1 MGPLEETVACE
12 YNHLKVDCAFS
23 PWDPWSSC
31 SRTCGSGGWKE
42 RTRNI
47 ADAAAG
53 GGLQCKGGLTEL
65 VACDGAKVC
74 DGYEKVDCQFAAWG
88 SWSAPDTSNQRKRE
102 RKIVQMALHRGD
114 ACEGSLEE
122 VESLPPVTSDCLV
135 SEWSEWDNCDRGC
148 GGGQSTRHREVR
160 RFPQAG
166 GASCPTDLKVTRS
179 CNTQSCDAQDCTVSQ
194 WGEWGPCSSS
204 CGAGQQSRSRHIVS
218 LRTLDGIGCNKGLGM
233 TQQCE
238 GEHYCGKLDCEWG
251 EWSDWSG
258 CTCSCDGGQQT
269 RTRHIARAPRNG
281 GLPCEE
287 GDKEQIAPCNTQP
300 CGQSDCRDGQWAEW
314 TSWAPCSVTCG
325 GGVRFRRRRI
335 GIMAN
340 DCGREPLGKNREIAF
355 CDVGV
360 HCSRPVDCELSEWSS
375 WSACSSSCDGIRHRS
390 RVVRVYGRAD
400 GRWCKGGLRETAPC
414 HPTFGSSLPQGCG
427 PGRAQDCL
435 FGPWEAW
442 KECSATCDGGEHAR
456 SREIVQHAKN
466 GGLPCEGDL
475 KQISECA
482 RHECG
487 GPAPKDCIFGDWEDW
502 GACGKCSGQRKRF
515 RSIRQYP
522 TAGGKECELTDTE
535 EAGKCPRSC
544 HTQHFCG
551 WATWGIWGSC
561 SASCGQ
567 GYRQRRRH
575 LQLSDNPDALL
586 IGRDMIQEY
595 DDLVQR
601 TEELDAR
608 HFRELAMAFAT
619 GGACLMLVFMAMR
632 GGTSWGQGYRTAEG
646 SASSRTFSRAD
657 SFRPRVQETAE
668 TANGEYF
675 LVASEQ
681 EIELPWAPR
690 SHEESESS

>member
-1 MGPLEETVACE
+1 
-12 YNHLKVDCAFS
+12 
-23 PWDPWSSC
+23 
-31 SRTCGSGGWKE
+31 
-42 RTRNI
+42 
-47 ADAAAG
+47 
-53 GGLQCKGGLTEL
+53 
-65 VACDGAKVC
+65 
-74 DGYEKVDCQFAAWG
+74 
-88 SWSAPDTSNQRKRE
+88 
-102 RKIVQMALHRGD
+102 
-114 ACEGSLEE
+114 
-122 VESLPPVTSDCLV
+122 
-135 SEWSEWDNCDRGC
+135 
-148 GGGQSTRHREVR
+148 
-160 RFPQAG
+160 
-166 GASCPTDLKVTRS
+166 
-179 CNTQSCDAQDCTVSQ
+179 
-194 WGEWGPCSSS
+194 
-204 CGAGQQSRSRHIVS
+204 
-218 LRTLDGIGCNKGLGM
+218 
-233 TQQCE
+233 
-238 GEHYCGKLDCEWG
+238 
-251 EWSDWSG
+251 
-258 CTCSCDGGQQT
+258 
-269 RTRHIARAPRNG
+269 
-281 GLPCEE
+281 
-287 GDKEQIAPCNTQP
+287 
-300 CGQSDCRDGQWAEW
+300 
-314 TSWAPCSVTCG
+314 
-325 GGVRFRRRRI
+325 
-335 GIMAN
+335 MAN

-375 WSACSSSCDGIRHRS
+375 WSACSASCDGIRHRS

-551 WATWGIWGSC
+551 WATWGFWGSC

-619 GGACLMLVFMAMR
+619 GGACLMLVFMALR
-632 GGTSWGQGYRTAEG
+632 GGTSWGQAYRTAEG
-646 SASSRTFSRAD
+646 SASSRTFSRTD
-657 SFRPRVQETAE
+657 SLRPRVQDTAE
-668 TANGEYF
+668 NEWRILLGGKRARNR
-675 LVASEQ
+675 VAVG
-681 EIELPWAPR
+681 
-690 SHEESESS
+690 SS

>member
-1 MGPLEETVACE
+1 
-12 YNHLKVDCAFS
+12 
-23 PWDPWSSC
+23 
-31 SRTCGSGGWKE
+31 
-42 RTRNI
+42 
-47 ADAAAG
+47 
-53 GGLQCKGGLTEL
+53 
-65 VACDGAKVC
+65 
-74 DGYEKVDCQFAAWG
+74 
-88 SWSAPDTSNQRKRE
+88 
-102 RKIVQMALHRGD
+102 
-114 ACEGSLEE
+114 
-122 VESLPPVTSDCLV
+122 
-135 SEWSEWDNCDRGC
+135 
-148 GGGQSTRHREVR
+148 
-160 RFPQAG
+160 
-166 GASCPTDLKVTRS
+166 
-179 CNTQSCDAQDCTVSQ
+179 
-194 WGEWGPCSSS
+194 
-204 CGAGQQSRSRHIVS
+204 
-218 LRTLDGIGCNKGLGM
+218 
-233 TQQCE
+233 
-238 GEHYCGKLDCEWG
+238 
-251 EWSDWSG
+251 
-258 CTCSCDGGQQT
+258 
-269 RTRHIARAPRNG
+269 
-281 GLPCEE
+281 
-287 GDKEQIAPCNTQP
+287 
-300 CGQSDCRDGQWAEW
+300 
-314 TSWAPCSVTCG
+314 
-325 GGVRFRRRRI
+325 
-335 GIMAN
+335 MAN
-340 DCGREPLGKNREIAF
+340 DCGREQPLGKNREIAF

-544 HTQHFCG
+544 HAQHFCG

-601 TEELDAR
+601 TEDALHACLYLCPAWPTRGVVGSARTVRLDRKRPMHVQSRVERRRKDERRGNRDSEQNIFVFVWICCLGPMAISKLRVWMLALSLAASGRTFLQFWSSFGATPGRLGSRRARRCLPGDSGEISNCFLISTDCANERRSNATAALETVCNPRVRLFKRDVADGARGCYFSHLAVYEEITSEGMPWAVIFEDNVLAMLDALDGWASR
-608 HFRELAMAFAT
+608 SSWKILHLS
-619 GGACLMLVFMAMR
+619 LVHSAASLKLR
-632 GGTSWGQGYRTAEG
+632 KEEKDVPIVRVERTAPDWYGPVLIERAPG
-646 SASSRTFSRAD
+646 LGTTAYVISREAAKDVLQRH
-657 SFRPRVQETAE
+657 AE
-668 TANGEYF
+668 TGYVQPIDDLLADPG
-675 LVASEQ
+675 
-681 EIELPWAPR
+681 LPP
-690 SHEESESS
+690 

>member
-1 MGPLEETVACE
+1 M
-12 YNHLKVDCAFS
+12 
-23 PWDPWSSC
+23 
-31 SRTCGSGGWKE
+31 
-42 RTRNI
+42 
-47 ADAAAG
+47 
-53 GGLQCKGGLTEL
+53 
-65 VACDGAKVC
+65 
-74 DGYEKVDCQFAAWG
+74 
-88 SWSAPDTSNQRKRE
+88 
-102 RKIVQMALHRGD
+102 
-114 ACEGSLEE
+114 
-122 VESLPPVTSDCLV
+122 
-135 SEWSEWDNCDRGC
+135 
-148 GGGQSTRHREVR
+148 
-160 RFPQAG
+160 
-166 GASCPTDLKVTRS
+166 
-179 CNTQSCDAQDCTVSQ
+179 
-194 WGEWGPCSSS
+194 
-204 CGAGQQSRSRHIVS
+204 S

-502 GACGKCSGQRKRF
+502 GACGKCSGQRNRF